1 MRIKDREYISFVPSF
16 RRAKKCNYIV
26 KGSKL
31 LYYVYCIDYDTREK
45 EDARIIIFMITISLN
60 DKIA

>member
-1 MRIKDREYISFVPSF
+1 MRIKDRKYISFVPSV

-31 LYYVYCIDYDTREK
+31 LYYVYFINYDTREK
-45 EDARIIIFMITISLN
+45 EDSRISFYDDYFI
-60 DKIA
+60 KR